1 MTDFNIPVMTVTF
14 PPSTTNEVQSIEI
27 ELTDDNIHELEEAL
41 FMLATVN
48 NMLSNANDATNSI
61 SIREGV
67 TLIRIV
73 DNESKIGLN

>member
-1 MTDFNIPVMTVTF
+1 MTVTF

-48 NMLSNANDATNSI
+48 NMLSNPSDATNSI